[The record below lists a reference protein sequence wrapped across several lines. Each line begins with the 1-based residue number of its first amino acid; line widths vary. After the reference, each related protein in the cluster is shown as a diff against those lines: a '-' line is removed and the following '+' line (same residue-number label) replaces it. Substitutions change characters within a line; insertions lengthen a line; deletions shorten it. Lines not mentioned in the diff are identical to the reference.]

1 VSVPSSGAA
10 FAGIVRRD
18 LRLAARRRS
27 EPLFTLGF
35 FVVVASLFP
44 LGLGPE
50 PELLRRI
57 APGVLWVAA
66 LLASMLAL
74 GRMFGAD
81 YDDGTLEQIALAP
94 VPLVLAV
101 SAKIVAHWLVSGL
114 PLVLVSPLLAL
125 QYGLPGDVIAHL
137 MLSLLIGTPVLSLIG
152 AIAAALTIGV
162 RGAGVLVALLALPL
176 YVPALVFGAGAVDAR
191 LAGLSAAPNL
201 ALLGAC
207 LALAVFFAPL
217 ATASAIRISLE

>member
-1 VSVPSSGAA
+1 MTAPSSSAV
-10 FAGIVRRD
+10 FSGIVLRD
-18 LRLAARRRS
+18 LRLAARRKS

-74 GRMFGAD
+74 GRVFASD
-81 YDDGTLEQIALAP
+81 YEDGTLEQMALAP
-94 VPLVLAV
+94 APLMLSVG
-101 SAKIVAHWLVSGL
+101 AKIIAHWLVSGL

-125 QYGLPGDVIAHL
+125 QYGLPADVIGLL
-137 MLSLLIGTPVLSLIG
+137 MLSLLVGTPVLSLIG
-152 AIAAALTIGV
+152 AIAAALTIGS
-162 RGAGVLVALLALPL
+162 RRPGI
-176 YVPALVFGAGAVDAR
+176 
-191 LAGLSAAPNL
+191 LS
-201 ALLGAC
+201 
-207 LALAVFFAPL
+207 
-217 ATASAIRISLE
+217 

>member
-1 VSVPSSGAA
+1 MSRDVTKPTTPNQASDAKDAA
-10 FAGIVRRD
+10 S
-18 LRLAARRRS
+18 RLKS
-27 EPLFTLGF
+27 EL
-35 FVVVASLFP
+35 
-44 LGLGPE
+44 
-50 PELLRRI
+50 
-57 APGVLWVAA
+57 
-66 LLASMLAL
+66 MQDAL

-81 YDDGTLEQIALAP
+81 YEDGTLEQLVLAP
-94 VPLVLAV
+94 SPLVLSV
-101 SAKIVAHWLVSGL
+101 GAKIVAHWLVSGL

-162 RGAGVLVALLALPL
+162 RGAGVLVALLTLPL

-207 LALAVFFAPL
+207 LALALLFSPI
-217 ATASAIRISLE
+217 ATAMAIRISLE

>member
-1 VSVPSSGAA
+1 M
-10 FAGIVRRD
+10 
-18 LRLAARRRS
+18 RRRS

-35 FVVVASLFP
+35 FVVVTSLFP

-74 GRMFGAD
+74 GRLFGAD
-81 YDDGTLEQIALAP
+81 YEDGTLEQIALAP
-94 VPLVLAV
+94 ASLVLAV
-101 SAKIVAHWLVSGL
+101 GAKIVAHWLVSGL
-114 PLVLVSPLLAL
+114 PLVLVSPLVAL
-125 QYGLPGDVIAHL
+125 QYGLPGDVIAYL

-176 YVPALVFGAGAVDAR
+176 YVPTLVFGAGAVDAR
-191 LAGLSAAPNL
+191 LAGLAASPNL

-207 LALAVFFAPL
+207 LALAVLFAPL
-217 ATASAIRISLE
+217 ATAAAIRISLE

>member
-1 VSVPSSGAA
+1 MSTPSSRAA
-10 FAGIVRRD
+10 FLGIVRRD
-18 LRLAARRRS
+18 LRIAARRRS

-35 FVVVASLFP
+35 FVVVTSLFP

-74 GRMFGAD
+74 GRLFGAD
-81 YDDGTLEQIALAP
+81 YEDGTLEQIALAP
-94 VPLVLAV
+94 APLVLAV

-191 LAGLSAAPNL
+191 LAGLSATPNL
-201 ALLGAC
+201 ALLGAS
-207 LALAVFFAPL
+207 LALAVLFAPL
-217 ATASAIRISLE
+217 ATAAAIRISLE